1 MDTRDSARRAR
12 ANRIAV
18 GAWLM
23 LAGLLL
29 MLDEAGVLRAGGLG
43 RLWPLLLV
51 ALGLARLA
59 MAQQGD
65 SRQGAFWL
73 LAVGGVFSID
83 HFLGYRVH
91 HTWPLFIV
99 AVGVGLVWGA
109 LGHRREVPAATEDS
123 HV

>member
-1 MDTRDSARRAR
+1 
-12 ANRIAV
+12 
-18 GAWLM
+18 M
-23 LAGLLL
+23 LAGVLLI
-29 MLDEAGVLRAGGLG
+29 LDEAGVLRVGGLG

-51 ALGLARLA
+51 GLGIARLA

-73 LAVGGVFSID
+73 LVVGGVFSID

-91 HTWPLFIV
+91 HTWPLVIV

-109 LGHRREVPAATEDS
+109 LRPRCPAPAATEDS